1 MIKMSLKTN
10 KQSKPLRGEG
20 SYPPPLTLEII
31 IRSFFFNLAF
41 VGGTIIIVLFSM
53 PLLFFPQGGVIF
65 AGFCWTKYLGFILK
79 YIAGIT
85 YEIKGKIP
93 EEAAFIAVKHQSA
106 WETMMF
112 FRFLKAPVFLMKKEL
127 FNIPILGRYFAKSRM
142 IKVEREK
149 SAFPLKSII
158 RQMENIFKEGRS
170 VIIFPEGTRVDPFEH
185 KPYKPGI
192 ALIYEAIGKE
202 VFPVAL
208 NAGLFWGR
216 RSFIKY
222 PGTISVEFL
231 DPIPA
236 GLAPKKF
243 LEMLETTIETASIR
257 LREEALL
264 HAKKS

>member
-1 MIKMSLKTN
+1 MIK
-10 KQSKPLRGEG
+10 KPLKSREL
-20 SYPPPLTLEII
+20 SKSLSDKEAYPPPITIEIVV
-31 IRSFFFNLAF
+31 RSLLFNLAF
-41 VGGTIIIVLFSM
+41 VLGTTIIVLAAM
-53 PLLFFPQGGVIF
+53 PLLLLPKEGVIF
-65 AGFCWTKYLGFILK
+65 AGRCWTRYLNFILK

-85 YEIKGKIP
+85 YKIKGKVP
-93 EEAAFIAVKHQSA
+93 QGAAFIASKHQSA

-112 FRFLKAPVFLMKKEL
+112 FRFLKAPACLMKKEL
-127 FNIPILGRYFAKSRM
+127 FKIPILGRYFAKSGM

-158 RQMENIFKEGRS
+158 RQMENLFKEERS

-192 ALIYEAIGKE
+192 ALMYEALGKE
-202 VFPVAL
+202 VIPVAL

-222 PGTISVEFL
+222 PGTITVEFL

-236 GLAPKKF
+236 GLSPKKF
-243 LEMLETTIETASIR
+243 LETLETTIEIASAR